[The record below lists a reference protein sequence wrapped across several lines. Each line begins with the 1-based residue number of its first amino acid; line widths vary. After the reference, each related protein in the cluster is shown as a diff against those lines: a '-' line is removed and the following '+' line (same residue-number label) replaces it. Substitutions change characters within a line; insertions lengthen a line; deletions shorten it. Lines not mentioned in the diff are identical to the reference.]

1 MKHKIPTATRK
12 GKTIL
17 VNGESP
23 QTFPSISAAKRRS
36 RELQQKNGGC
46 GSGWLRV
53 IKGSSH
59 V

>member
-17 VNGESP
+17 VNGEAAH
-23 QTFPSISAAKRRS
+23 TFPSISAAKRRS
-36 RELQQKNGGC
+36 SELQKQNGGL

-53 IKGSSH
+53 IKEK
-59 V
+59 